1 MSKILIAGD
10 FCQKYRVDRIVKE
23 KRFGELFDEA
33 KHIIESVDYSIVN
46 FEFPIVLNKDKT
58 HQIPKCGP
66 NLQGTIEAADAVK
79 YAGFNCCTLAN
90 NHILDYGEQCC
101 IDTKEAL
108 EQVEIDTVGAGRNL
122 YEAASILYKVI
133 NDETIAVINCCEH
146 EFSIATKISAGA
158 NPLSPIQQWYKIKEA
173 KTKADY
179 VIIIVHGGHEHYQ
192 LPSPRMKETYR
203 FFIDAG
209 ADAVINHHQHCYSG
223 YEIYNNCPIFYGLGN
238 FLFDH
243 CDNRYKIWNEG
254 YMVTLEFSK
263 DQKTFILHPY
273 NQCNELPTVTL
284 MNEKERMHFYKN
296 IKKLNNIIADENQLT
311 KEHETWIGMTSMGM
325 ASIFE
330 PYIMRINK
338 CLLRIGI
345 ASSVLNNKR
354 RYQILNY
361 INCESHLD
369 RIKYVI
375 KKRYGAKN

>member
-1 MSKILIAGD
+1 MRILIAGD
-10 FCQKYRVDRIVKE
+10 FCDKLRVTERIASGD
-23 KRFGELFDEA
+23 FNMMFDNVS
-33 KHIIESVDYSIVN
+33 HIIKDSDYSIVN
-46 FEFPIVLNKDKT
+46 FEFPIVEEEGNP
-58 HQIPKCGP
+58 IAKCGP
-66 NLQGTIEAADAVK
+66 NLRGQQKAIESIK
-79 YAGFNCCTLAN
+79 YAGFNICTLAN
-90 NHILDYGEQCC
+90 NHILDQGEKCC
-101 IDTKEAL
+101 LETKKLLNNAG
-108 EQVEIDTVGAGRNL
+108 VKTVGAGENIND
-122 YEAASILYKVI
+122 AASILLCTQGK
-133 NDETIAVINCCEH
+133 ETLAIINCCEH
-146 EFSIATKISAGA
+146 EFSIATEKTAGA
-158 NPLSPIQQWYKIKEA
+158 NPLNPIQQWYKIKEA